1 VYLKEH
7 ECNDGW
13 WMGGNALGEV
23 ERAKEGWGMQECR
36 EKSEDGEDMKLG
48 YAEELR
54 RVEVVPVPELMR

>member
-1 VYLKEH
+1 
-7 ECNDGW
+7 
-13 WMGGNALGEV
+13 MGGNALGEV